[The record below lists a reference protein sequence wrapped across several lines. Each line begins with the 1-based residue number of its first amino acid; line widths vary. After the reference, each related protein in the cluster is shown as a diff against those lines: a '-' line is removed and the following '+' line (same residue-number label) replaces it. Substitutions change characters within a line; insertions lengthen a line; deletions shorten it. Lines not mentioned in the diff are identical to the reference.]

1 MELASIEEAMSLA
14 EKRWGVLFE
23 RKNYHEASGPCPFCH
38 EAVDDGFLIFEDG
51 GWWCRKCDRRGWL
64 DDDKRQTLTLAEKN
78 ALAIRRMERRQE
90 EQEKRL
96 SALEQMHR
104 CKDHLEYHEM
114 LGDDEIAYWH
124 SQGIYDSA
132 IEKYLLGICYQ
143 CPLDF
148 PKHRP
153 SYTIPVINGGK
164 LQNIR
169 HRIIGADDGNKYRPH
184 RAGLGATLFNADNL
198 YTGEDTV
205 LLLEGE
211 KKAICLSQ
219 YGYNTVAIMGK
230 SGFPPHWAKRFEPF
244 KRVLVC
250 LDPDALDQAHRLASL
265 FNGRGYV
272 VTLPEKP
279 DDFFVKGGKPQEFAW
294 FIKWAKEIKQ

>member
-1 MELASIEEAMSLA
+1 VDFAVIAEQQWHIPLKHSSGEEY
-14 EKRWGVLFE
+14 V
-23 RKNYHEASGPCPFCH
+23 GPCPFCH
-38 EAVDDGFLIFEDG
+38 QATDDGFHVWAERG
-51 GWWCRKCDRRGWL
+51 NYWCRKCGVKGWVSEDDREFTE
-64 DDDKRQTLTLAEKN
+64 QELTDLRLR
-78 ALAIRRMERRQE
+78 ALERRQE

-96 SALEQMHR
+96 SALEEMHR
-104 CKDHLEYHEM
+104 CKDHLEYHNL
-114 LGDDEIAYWH
+114 LGQDEIAYWNG
-124 SQGIYDSA
+124 QGIYDAA
-132 IEKYLLGICYQ
+132 IKKYLLGICYQ

-169 HRIIGADDGNKYRPH
+169 HRIIGADNGDKYRPH

-198 YTGEDTV
+198 YNGEDTV

-294 FIKWAKEIKQ
+294 FIKWAKEVRA